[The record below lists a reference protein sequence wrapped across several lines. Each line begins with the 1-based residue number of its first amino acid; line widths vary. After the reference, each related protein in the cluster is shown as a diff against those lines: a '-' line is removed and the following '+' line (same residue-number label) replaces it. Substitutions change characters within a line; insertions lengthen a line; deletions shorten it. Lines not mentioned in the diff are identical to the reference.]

1 MGSYLEERDAA
12 AEQIENADINRMKT
26 LALKLSNPT
35 IGPKSFYDAAQK
47 GADWCLT
54 ESSVVRALVEALRR
68 SALAISNAS
77 FWTKEYSG
85 GFVNQEIEAASIILK
100 AYESAVASIKEGT

>member
-54 ESSVVRALVEALRR
+54 ESSVVRGLVEALE
-68 SALAISNAS
+68 
-77 FWTKEYSG
+77 WY
-85 GFVNQEIEAASIILK
+85 VNDRDALK
-100 AYESAVASIKEGT
+100 AYEAAVASIKKGEL